1 MTIFTMMVLAIA
13 GQVQPKDDALTVAL
27 DVYPDSPMLGD
38 PIYLR
43 VSVSNTSDEPQKILD
58 NYRWASGHLEI
69 RALAFDKKTKWRFQ
83 SPFYVYEF
91 LRETTLPPDVTKVVA
106 REAIDIPFDVD
117 SNHSFWK
124 ILFDQPDGESS
135 GAKVFLQVVLYSK
148 EEKPVAK
155 SPMKQI
161 SVSFRPTSESK
172 IIRDLWPKLDTTDY
186 PFYLPADPS
195 KPLSQVFGYPVRGG
209 YRVIDALLDQPEDAI
224 SGTLGNYLAFYRK
237 LKLLAEQTKNNSPDA
252 AQTLDELGEWLDSL
266 DPIERECLILH
277 FKSPQH
283 ARFHPVTQQMLI
295 KIADEILKDTET
307 M

>member
-1 MTIFTMMVLAIA
+1 MTVFTIMVLAIA

-69 RALAFDKKTKWRFQ
+69 RALTCDKKSKWGFR
-83 SPFYVYEF
+83 SPFHVHEF

-106 REAIDIPFDVD
+106 REAIDIPFDID

-135 GAKVFLQVVLYSK
+135 GAKVLLQVVLYSK
-148 EEKPVAK
+148 EEKPVAE

-172 IIRDLWPKLDTTDY
+172 IIRDLWPKLDTKDY
-186 PFYLPADPS
+186 PFYRPADPS
-195 KPLSQVFGYPVRGG
+195 KPLSQVFGYPVRGE

-224 SGTLGNYLAFYRK
+224 SGTLGNYLAFYRT
-237 LKLLAEQTKNNSPDA
+237 LRLLAEQTKNNSQDA
-252 AQTLDELGEWLDSL
+252 ARTLDELGEWLDSL
-266 DPIERECLILH
+266 DPIEREGLVLQL
-277 FKSPQH
+277 KSPQH
-283 ARFHPVTQQMLI
+283 ARFPFETQQMLS
-295 KIADEILKDTET
+295 KIADSLLKNREA